1 MTVTVGSGTPL
12 GTYPITVTATSG
24 TNQQT
29 VTVSL
34 TVIAVTGEPFPA
46 SPQVYIDTTWNPPTG
61 VATWNVNS
69 SSTLQLVLN
78 LAQPGDTVILN
89 NSVSCSGN
97 FTLPAKANPNH
108 PWIYLES
115 SGLSNL
121 PPPGTSTR
129 TAYGMRYKRAR
140 FALGPGYSFSLTS
153 I

>member
-1 MTVTVGSGTPL
+1 MLV
-12 GTYPITVTATSG
+12 AA
-24 TNQQT
+24 Q
-29 VTVSL
+29 
-34 TVIAVTGEPFPA
+34 EPFPTL
-46 SPQVYIDTTWNPPTG
+46 PRVYIDTTWNPPTG
-61 VATWNVNS
+61 GATWNVNS